1 MSKVVFTGC
10 SFTAGDGWAEMAD
23 PDEGHNLECKDH
35 SDLWVNLCAT
45 QIDQLKDLEVV
56 NLGKGGASNA
66 EIFANTVGA
75 IGNFGAEIDTLICQ
89 WTSMPRYNFDVG
101 FELWSTCE
109 GLRRIKKSKNGVNLN
124 RGNAWSREYLDDILD
139 RFLVLHHLHGEIV
152 KVVEYSSILQ
162 KLSQQLNIKLYN
174 VNGMCPWDQN
184 YFVKLS
190 NTLPEEYTPFT
201 KKEILNIES
210 RNDEDI
216 FKLYDIMHTDYTQA
230 GGINPAS
237 WVNLYDSM
245 EQTMLDTN
253 YDNRHPGTKSNQ
265 LYFKQ
270 IKKFLETQ

>member
-10 SFTAGDGWAEMAD
+10 SFTAGNGWTEMAD
-23 PDEGHNLECKDH
+23 PNESHNLECKDH

-45 QIDQLKDLEVV
+45 QLDQLKDLEVV

-101 FELWSTCE
+101 FELWSTRE
-109 GLRRIKKSKNGVNLN
+109 GLRRVKRSKNGVNLN
-124 RGNAWSREYLDDILD
+124 RGDIWSREYLDDILD
-139 RFLVLHHLHGEIV
+139 RFLVLHHLHSEII

-190 NTLPEEYTPFT
+190 GTLPEEYTPFT

-210 RNDEDI
+210 RNDKDI
-216 FKLYDIMHTDYTQA
+216 FKLYDIMHNDYTQA
-230 GGINPAS
+230 GGINPAN